1 MTVGVLQLFY
11 LTFYLVNLFDDLL
24 DVVAVLLLLQLL
36 FAFGGQVDILQLLS
50 CYFLVFFGLASL
62 VLAHVVLL
70 HLFEQFQVLSF
81 GYFFAAD
88 AHVCVGGRDSA
99 HGDVGKV

>member
-1 MTVGVLQLFY
+1 MTVGVLKLLY
-11 LTFYLVNLFDDLL
+11 LTLYFVDLFNHLF

-36 FAFGGQVDILQLLS
+36 LAFGGHMNILQLLGR
-50 CYFLVFFGLASL
+50 YFLVFFGLASL

-70 HLFEQFQVLSF
+70 HLFEQFQVLSL
-81 GYFFAAD
+81 GYFFAAN
-88 AHVCVGGRDSA
+88 AHVCVGGSDSA